1 MVYCLVRGNSNDTSS
16 TLLVKLVIA
25 RDGAVCT
32 GQYTIYIYHIRYM
45 LATVVAGYYFLYY
58 NVFFTSEFT
67 TTIVYYFFTTPSVS

>member
-25 RDGAVCT
+25 RDGVCT